1 MVKGAE
7 EVFLGIAWPAW
18 GRLAPASWLVL
29 ACISGVRSGTPG
41 WSLVGQVIPV
51 FVALSAFVV
60 LIAWAGLVLHAA
72 IRVRAGVLY
81 VYPFVLRFLK

>member
-51 FVALSAFVV
+51 FVALYAFVV